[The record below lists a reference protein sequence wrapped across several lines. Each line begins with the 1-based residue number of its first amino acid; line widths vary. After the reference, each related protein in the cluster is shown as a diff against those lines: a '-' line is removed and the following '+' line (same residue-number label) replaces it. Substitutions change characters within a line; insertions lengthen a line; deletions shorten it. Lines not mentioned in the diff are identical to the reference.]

1 MKYTKIK
8 PAELK
13 DMAEEDIAKAL
24 SDNDLAQK
32 ETEEALATAEGKV
45 KTLEEENEKL
55 KKNQKEPE
63 EKTAK
68 ELIKELF

>member
-1 MKYTKIK
+1 MKYTKIE
-8 PAELK
+8 PAKLK
-13 DMAEEDIAKAL
+13 DMAEDDIAKAL

-55 KKNQKEPE
+55 RKNQKEPE

>member
-1 MKYTKIK
+1 MKYTKIE
-8 PAELK
+8 PAKLK

-32 ETEEALATAEGKV
+32 ETEEALATAKGKV

-55 KKNQKEPE
+55 KRIKKSRKKRRLKN
-63 EKTAK
+63 
-68 ELIKELF
+68 